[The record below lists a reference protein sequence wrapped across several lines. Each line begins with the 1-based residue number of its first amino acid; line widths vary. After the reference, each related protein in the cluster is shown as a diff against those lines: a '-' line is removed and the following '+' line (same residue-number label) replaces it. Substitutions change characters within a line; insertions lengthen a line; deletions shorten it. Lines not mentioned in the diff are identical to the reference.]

1 MAPVPPQS
9 TPTETVRESLDNITK
24 LAHVNTFHPNA
35 FHWPEASKQEE
46 IEFLSEIAFL
56 GPGHCREATAYVTK
70 EMAQLAEI
78 ERHVAAVMTI
88 VMSEMQGDGNDL
100 SEGFELHHALS
111 CFAAEEVNH
120 ADTFYRYVRELSGLE
135 PTLGENLFAERLA
148 LYQGPES
155 PYVKLAAICCSA
167 YIGESVITVFERR
180 TLAFDPRRERFFTR
194 LLYVHGLDEARHV
207 QTDHFVINEIIPRFG
222 DEDRA
227 ALRRII
233 TRQEELNFMLAERF
247 QRRTSELFGVDYA
260 AGNPSY
266 DMQMRLTR
274 VFSEK
279 VLGGD
284 EIRPIDELLSEAD
297 LELLNEFASVS
308 SVHP

>member
-1 MAPVPPQS
+1 MTSTPQS
-9 TPTETVRESLDNITK
+9 TSTDLVRKSLDNITK

-35 FHWPEASKQEE
+35 FHWAEASKLEE
-46 IEFLSEIAFL
+46 VDFLSEIAFVRA
-56 GPGHCREATAYVTK
+56 GHNRAATAYVTK

-78 ERHVAAVMTI
+78 KRHVAAVMTI
-88 VMSEMQGDGNDL
+88 VMSEMQGDGNEL
-100 SEGFELHHALS
+100 SDGFELHHALS

-194 LLYVHGLDEARHV
+194 LLYLHGLDEARHV
-207 QTDHFVINEIIPRFG
+207 QTDHFVINEVIPRFS
-222 DEDRA
+222 EEERT

-233 TRQEELNFMLAERF
+233 TRQEELNFMLAECF
-247 QRRTSELFGVDYA
+247 QRRTADLFEVDYTDSA
-260 AGNPSY
+260 
-266 DMQMRLTR
+266 
-274 VFSEK
+274 
-279 VLGGD
+279 
-284 EIRPIDELLSEAD
+284 I
-297 LELLNEFASVS
+297 
-308 SVHP
+308 